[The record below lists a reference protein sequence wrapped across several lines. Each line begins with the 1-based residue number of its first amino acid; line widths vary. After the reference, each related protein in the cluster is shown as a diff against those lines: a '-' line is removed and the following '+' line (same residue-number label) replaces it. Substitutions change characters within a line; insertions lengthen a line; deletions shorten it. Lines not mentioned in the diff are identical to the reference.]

1 MGMKICYIH
10 KIKLYSTTKKQC
22 IHEAF
27 RKMVRNGKQA
37 LFEEKKSGLRK
48 YIFSSH
54 VDLSLQLLN
63 MHTCVGVN
71 ICRDKGTRNRLI

>member
-27 RKMVRNGKQA
+27 RKMGRNGKQA

-48 YIFSSH
+48 YIFF
-54 VDLSLQLLN
+54 L
-63 MHTCVGVN
+63 TCRSKPPTLKYAYLCGS
-71 ICRDKGTRNRLI
+71 KYM